1 VAVVSEPPWTN
12 KASGTASK
20 NGTTSHTINF
30 GFTSASGSLLV
41 AIVHGAVT
49 NTASGWTKQAGPVAT
64 GECTL
69 FTKTS
74 AGDTSITV
82 THNGSDY
89 AVNYVIY
96 EFPAGS
102 SVTGVDSTTGS
113 NDTMVGLTG
122 LPGTEQVVIGALG
135 RVAIGSETGASISP
149 SAPWVED
156 GDLFVA
162 ATGTDGSY
170 LAVVHQINY
179 TGTSITPTISPTY
192 TGTWSNSSREK
203 ISAAFDVAVGA
214 STVNGTASV
223 TGAGV
228 TSAAAVQQA
237 TATVAGAGTTSAA
250 VRQQAGGTVTG
261 AGSTSAAVVQRATA
275 AVTGAGSTTASAAG
289 TTSGTATVTGAGAV
303 TALATQRTVAT
314 VTGAGS
320 TSATGSVIVPGSATI
335 TGAGAVTALVWQAAG
350 STVIGAGQVTATSAG
365 QIISGTATVL
375 GVGFVIASPSSR
387 ITPRPNSGITSR
399 PNTGITIRP

>member
-12 KASGTASK
+12 KAAGTASK
-20 NGTTSHTINF
+20 NGTTSHAINF

-113 NDTMVGLTG
+113 NDTLVGLTG
-122 LPGTEQVVIGALG
+122 LPGTEQVIIGALG

-156 GDLFVA
+156 GDLFTA
-162 ATGTDGSY
+162 ASGTDGSY

-179 TGTSITPTISPTY
+179 TGTSITPAISPTY
-192 TGTWSNSSREK
+192 TGTWSNGSREK

-223 TGAGV
+223 TGAGAS
-228 TSAAAVQQA
+228 TAAAVQ
-237 TATVAGAGTTSAA
+237 
-250 VRQQAGGTVTG
+250 
-261 AGSTSAAVVQRATA
+261 RA
-275 AVTGAGSTTASAAG
+275 
-289 TTSGTATVTGAGAV
+289 TATVTGAGAV
-303 TALATQRTVAT
+303 SAAVRQQAGSAVTGAGVAAATVVQRAVAA

-320 TSATGSVIVPGSATI
+320 TSATSAGSTSGTAAVEGV
-335 TGAGAVTALVWQAAG
+335 GAVTALATQPTAATLAG
-350 STVIGAGQVTATSAG
+350 MGAVSASAVVIVPGVAAVAGAGVATALVRHAAVAAVAGAGQVTAAAGLVVAGSA
-365 QIISGTATVL
+365 SV
-375 GVGFVIASPSSR
+375 VGAGLVTASPSSR
-387 ITPRPNSGITSR
+387 ITPRPNTGTTTRPFAGITAR
-399 PNTGITIRP
+399 P

>member
-12 KASGTASK
+12 KASGTAPK
-20 NGTTSHTINF
+20 NGTTSHAISF

-41 AIVHGAVT
+41 AIIHGAVT

-74 AGDTSITV
+74 AGDSSITV

-96 EFPAGS
+96 EFPSGS
-102 SVTGVDSTTGS
+102 SITGVDSTTGS

-156 GDLFVA
+156 GDLFTA
-162 ATGTDGSY
+162 ASGTDGSY

-179 TGTSITPTISPTY
+179 TGTSITPTVSPTY
-192 TGTWSNSSREK
+192 TGTWSNGSREK

-223 TGAGV
+223 TGAGA
-228 TSAAAVQQA
+228 TSATTVQRVTAAV
-237 TATVAGAGTTSAA
+237 TGAGAAGAA
-250 VRQQAGGTVTG
+250 VRQQAGATVTGAGVTSAVVVQRAAATVAG
-261 AGSTSAAVVQRATA
+261 AGSTSATS
-275 AVTGAGSTTASAAG
+275 AGS
-289 TTSGTATVTGAGAV
+289 TSGTATVAGVGAV
-303 TALATQRTVAT
+303 TALATQRTGAAL
-314 VTGAGS
+314 TGAGS
-320 TSATGSVIVPGSATI
+320 VSATAGVIVSGVATL
-335 TGAGAVTALVWQAAG
+335 TGTGGVTALVRQVAVAA
-350 STVIGAGQVTATSAG
+350 VVGAGQVTASAG
-365 QIISGTATVL
+365 LVVSGSAAVAGSGLVT
-375 GVGFVIASPSSR
+375 ASPSSR
-387 ITPRPNSGITSR
+387 ITPRPN
-399 PNTGITIRP
+399 TGTTIRPYAGITARP

>member
-122 LPGTEQVVIGALG
+122 LPGTEQVIIGALG
-135 RVAIGSETGASISP
+135 RVAIGSETGATISP

-214 STVNGTASV
+214 TIVNGTATV
-223 TGAGV
+223 TGVGA
-228 TSAAAVQQA
+228 TSAAAVQRA
-237 TATVAGAGTTSAA
+237 SATVVGAGTTSAA
-250 VRQQAGGTVTG
+250 VRQQAG
-261 AGSTSAAVVQRATA
+261 SAVV
-275 AVTGAGSTTASAAG
+275 GAG
-289 TTSGTATVTGAGAV
+289 TTAAAV
-303 TALATQRTVAT
+303 IQRAVAT

-320 TSATGSVIVPGSATI
+320 TSATSAGSTSGAATVAGVGAITALTVQLTTVSLAGAGSVTATASVRVPGTATV
-335 TGAGAVTALVWQAAG
+335 AGIGSVTALARHSAGAAI
-350 STVIGAGQVTATSAG
+350 TGAGQVTASAG
-365 QIISGTATVL
+365 LVLAGTAAVV
-375 GVGFVIASPSSR
+375 GVGLVTASPSSR
-387 ITPRPNSGITSR
+387 ITAR
-399 PNTGITIRP
+399 PNTGITSRPYVGITARP